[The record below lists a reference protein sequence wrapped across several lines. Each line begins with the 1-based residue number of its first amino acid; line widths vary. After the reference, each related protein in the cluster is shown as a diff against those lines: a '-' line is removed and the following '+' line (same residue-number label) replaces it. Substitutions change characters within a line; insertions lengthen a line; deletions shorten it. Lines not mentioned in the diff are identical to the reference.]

1 MAENTKIEWA
11 HHTFNPWIGCT
22 KVGPGCDNCYA
33 EADFDKRLHVVK
45 WGAGN
50 HRRLTATSTWSK
62 PLRWNADAARRGVR
76 YRVFCA
82 SLADVFDNEVPNMWR
97 MALFSLIAQ
106 TPHLDW
112 LLLTK
117 RVGNVMPKCSGDSL
131 MFDMICDRVWLGIT
145 VCNQAEADRD
155 IRKLMNVPAKVRF
168 LSMEPL
174 LGPVDLLRACSVDID
189 SVADPAPA
197 TGESFPRGMIDWV
210 VVGGESGPK
219 ARPMHPQWARS
230 VRDQCAAAGVPFLF
244 KQWGEWWPN
253 CMLNEDGS
261 RDESTMWM
269 DRVGKKAAGR
279 LLDGVKHDGY
289 PAAPGEAR

>member
-1 MAENTKIEWA
+1 
-11 HHTFNPWIGCT
+11 
-22 KVGPGCDNCYA
+22 
-33 EADFDKRLHVVK
+33 
-45 WGAGN
+45 
-50 HRRLTATSTWSK
+50 
-62 PLRWNADAARRGVR
+62 
-76 YRVFCA
+76 
-82 SLADVFDNEVPNMWR
+82 
-97 MALFSLIAQ
+97 
-106 TPHLDW
+106 
-112 LLLTK
+112 
-117 RVGNVMPKCSGDSL
+117 
-131 MFDMICDRVWLGIT
+131 
-145 VCNQAEADRD
+145 
-155 IRKLMNVPAKVRF
+155 MNVPAKVRF